1 MNIPHLKFIESLVI
15 SKFSIDKLI
24 EKLEDYDQP
33 IPEKAIAIVYDTLRS
48 QAPDYYRGIDPE
60 PADPD

>member
-1 MNIPHLKFIESLVI
+1 MEIPHLKFIETLVI
-15 SKFSIDKLI
+15 SKFSVDGLI

-33 IPEKAIAIVYDTLRS
+33 IPQKAITIVYDTLRS
-48 QAPDYYRGIDPE
+48 QAPEYFDRKNPE